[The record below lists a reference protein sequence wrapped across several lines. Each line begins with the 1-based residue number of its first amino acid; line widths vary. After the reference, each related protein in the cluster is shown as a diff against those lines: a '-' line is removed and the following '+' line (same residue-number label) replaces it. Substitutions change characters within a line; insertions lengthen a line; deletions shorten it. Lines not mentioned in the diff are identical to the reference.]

1 MLPAAEFL
9 QVCSRVV
16 SVHANTYLVT
26 GTQLFR
32 DCLRQGEMLG
42 LVVVHML
49 LGMFIHGSL

>member
-32 DCLRQGEMLG
+32 DCLRQGEMLV